1 MTYWL
6 RSHVNGW
13 TSEVWLGD
21 GGFFYH
27 HRAFHNRAVPADFAD
42 AKHDL
47 ESAQAAADGA
57 VPAHDCRACGV
68 WTAWRWCPQ
77 ARRAVVEG
85 SAPRADV
92 TSPAIGRAGL
102 QSGS

>member
-1 MTYWL
+1 
-6 RSHVNGW
+6 VNGW

-27 HRAFHNRAVPADFAD
+27 HRAFHTRAVPADFAD

-47 ESAQAAADGA
+47 QSAQDAADRA
-57 VPAHDCRACGV
+57 VPAHECRMCGV

-77 ARRAVVEG
+77 ERRAVV
-85 SAPRADV
+85 ADGALHAEV
-92 TSPAIGRAGL
+92 ASVVIGRARR